1 MVVEGV
7 KYNVPFY
14 TLNGLLMYISPM
26 KKGGLYLAFC
36 QGNLMV
42 DSYGLFSVPDTKN
55 VRKVQFQFE
64 SKVNMDALHQYILEA
79 VSINLRVKSF
89 AKYKK
94 PY

>member
-1 MVVEGV
+1 MVVESV

-14 TLNGLLMYISPM
+14 TLNGLLMYISPT
-26 KKGGLYLAFC
+26 KNGGLYLAFC
-36 QGNLMV
+36 QGDLMV

-55 VRKVQFQFE
+55 VRKVQFPFE
-64 SKVNMDALHQYILEA
+64 SNVNMDALHQYILEA

-89 AKYKK
+89 TKYKK